1 MELIDTFYERWNA
14 FTAALQPLAAWLQDA
29 WASITRIFKRLVKWA
44 RSVISTHKPRRRDYV
59 PAQRRKAAYVQAMIR
74 CQHMERH
81 PALFL
86 QRCTARIGRVG
97 GRRR

>member
-44 RSVISTHKPRRRDYV
+44 RSVISTQSRADVTMCPLSVAKPRMCRR
-59 PAQRRKAAYVQAMIR
+59 
-74 CQHMERH
+74 
-81 PALFL
+81 
-86 QRCTARIGRVG
+86 
-97 GRRR
+97 